1 MKINIQSLH
10 FDADKKLLDLVEEKI
25 NKLSRYY
32 DGIIGTDVVL
42 KLDRSSD
49 SENKVI
55 EIKVKIPGNDL
66 FVKKQAKTFEEAID
80 LAADAL
86 TTQVKKIKEKVK
98 GL

>member
-10 FDADKKLLDLVEEKI
+10 FDADKKLLNLVEEKI
-25 NKLSRYY
+25 SKLSRYY
-32 DGIIGTDVVL
+32 DRIIGSDVIL
-42 KLDRSSD
+42 KLDKSSN

-55 EIKVKIPGNDL
+55 EIKIKIRGNDL
-66 FVKKQAKTFEEAID
+66 FVKKKCKTFEEAVD
-80 LAADAL
+80 LATEAL